1 MLAAWYERNG
11 VACDVLQVGELACPE
26 PAAGEVRIKL
36 YASGVNPSDVKSRK
50 TRPLAG
56 PKVIPHS
63 DGAGVIEAVGAGIDA
78 GRIGERVW
86 TWNAQWQRAYG
97 TAAEAIVLPSEQA
110 VELPDH
116 CSFEVGAC
124 IGIPVLTAIHAL
136 SLLGDIRGKTLLV
149 TGAATAVGH
158 YVSQIAVGDKGARVI
173 GTVGSE
179 SKAAHA
185 AAVGVSDTIN
195 YKTENVAERL
205 LALTNGEGV
214 DGVIDMDFSTTAPLA
229 STGAIANH
237 ATIVSYG
244 SNKSDEVAI
253 PYREFLFRCLSLRQF
268 AIYVITAEQREYVL
282 SEAQRLL
289 ASNVLK
295 HTIASRF
302 PLAQIVAAHEA
313 VETGNNGSFG
323 NIVIT
328 LT

>member
-1 MLAAWYERNG
+1 MLAAWYEKNG
-11 VACDVLQVGELACPE
+11 AAGDVLQVGELACPE

-36 YASGVNPSDVKSRK
+36 SVSGVNPSDVKSRK

-56 PKVIPHS
+56 PRVIPHS
-63 DGAGVIEAVGAGIDA
+63 DGAGVIEAIGTGVDPS
-78 GRIGERVW
+78 RIGERVW

-110 VELPDH
+110 VQLPDH
-116 CSFEVGAC
+116 CNFETGAC
-124 IGIPVLTAIHAL
+124 VGIPVLTAIHAL
-136 SLLGDIRGKTLLV
+136 SLLGDIRGKTVLV

-158 YVSQIAVGDKGARVI
+158 YVCQLAVGDKGARVI
-173 GTVGSE
+173 GTVGSD

-185 AAVGVSDTIN
+185 LAAGVSDTIN

-205 LALTNGEGV
+205 LALTHGKGV

-229 STGAIANH
+229 STGAIADH

-268 AIYVITAEQREYVL
+268 AIYVITPEQRRHVL
-282 SEAQRLL
+282 SEAVRLL
-289 ASNVLK
+289 ESNLLD
-295 HTIASRF
+295 HTIASRY
-302 PLAQIVAAHEA
+302 PLDEIVAAHQA
-313 VETGNNGSFG
+313 VETGNQGRFG
-323 NIVIT
+323 NIIIT
-328 LT
+328 LN